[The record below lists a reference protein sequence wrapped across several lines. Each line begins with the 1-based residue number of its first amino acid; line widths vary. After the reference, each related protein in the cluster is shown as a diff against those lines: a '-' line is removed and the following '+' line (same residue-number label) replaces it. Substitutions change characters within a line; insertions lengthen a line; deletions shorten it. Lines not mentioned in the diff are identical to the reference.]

1 MLERNNESLA
11 TSNRTLFQNNTLFHY
26 KIEQTNKLIDMVAHK
41 ENELKVKV
49 FKIGNNIHK
58 YEEYLNGVLS
68 FIRNVANRSI
78 TFE

>member
-11 TSNRTLFQNNTLFHY
+11 TSNRTLFQDNTLFHY

-41 ENELKVKV
+41 ANELQVKV

-58 YEEYLNGVLS
+58 YCCYPIFDPCFDKFSEK
-68 FIRNVANRSI
+68 IQK
-78 TFE
+78 